1 MSTDPAPI
9 PHGHDAAN
17 ILLVDDQPA
26 RLLTYR
32 AILEPLGHNLVAVNS
47 GLEAL
52 EALMKQEFAVVLLDV
67 KMPGMDGF
75 ETAQLIHDHPRFETT
90 PIIFVTGVH
99 VTEFDR
105 LKGYKAGAID
115 YVYIPVVPEILRS
128 KVAVLIELDRQ
139 RRALQSVNKQ
149 LAESIRQL
157 EDANSALQTEKT
169 RELEEIN
176 ARLQMANDEL
186 SRSNKSLESEVR
198 ERIRAENS
206 LKDAVVKRDEFLA
219 MLSHELRNPLSPLRN
234 ASHMLMQ
241 GDTQDPKIVWSRGVI
256 ARQLK
261 HMIRLVD
268 DLLDVSR
275 IARGKIVL
283 VSEAVKVG
291 EVIAAAVETVQPLL
305 EQKRQALEIDAGP
318 ADLTVRGDPV
328 RLAQVV
334 GNLLHNAAKYTGDA
348 GRITLVAR
356 ENAGHAEILV
366 RDTGIG
372 IAPESMPR
380 IFELFTQIPSE
391 RVSTTG
397 GLGIGL
403 ALVRALVELHGG
415 EIHASSAGVDQGSE
429 FLVRLPVFNAKQAAG
444 ETPAAAGK
452 GEHAVPVR
460 RNILIADDNQDALE
474 SLALMLRMEGH
485 EVHCASDGEEALT
498 LAVQRRP
505 EILVLDVGMPKLD
518 GCEVARRI
526 RAESWG
532 RDAVLVA
539 LTGWGQEID
548 RRRSREAGFDMHL
561 VKPVDP
567 ATLCD
572 MLVTQ

>member
-1 MSTDPAPI
+1 MSSEPVPI

-52 EALMKQEFAVVLLDV
+52 EALMKQDFAVVLLDV

-75 ETAQLIHDHPRFETT
+75 ETAALIHDHPRFETT

-139 RRALQSVNKQ
+139 RRALQSVNRE
-149 LAESIRQL
+149 LAESNRRL
-157 EDANSALQTEKT
+157 EEANSALQSEKT

-176 ARLQMANDEL
+176 ARLQQANQEL
-186 SRSNKSLESEVR
+186 SRTNQSLENEVR

-206 LKDAVVKRDEFLA
+206 LKDAVIKRDEFLA

-234 ASHMLMQ
+234 AAHLLMQ
-241 GDTQDPKIVWSRGVI
+241 GETTDPKIVWSRGVI
-256 ARQLK
+256 ERQLK

-283 VSEAVKVG
+283 LSEPVKLAN
-291 EVIAAAVETVQPLL
+291 VIAAAVETVQPLL
-305 EQKRQALEIDAGP
+305 EQKRQQLQIEA
-318 ADLTVRGDPV
+318 ADPDISVRGDPV
-328 RLAQVV
+328 RLSQVV
-334 GNLLHNAAKYTGDA
+334 GNLLHNAAKYTGEEGQIA
-348 GRITLVAR
+348 LLTRERNGR
-356 ENAGHAEILV
+356 AEIV
-366 RDTGIG
+366 VQDTGIG
-372 IAPESMPR
+372 IAPEAMPR

-391 RVSTTG
+391 RSSTTG

-415 EIHASSAGVDQGSE
+415 EINAASPGVDRGSE
-429 FLVRLPVFNAKQAAG
+429 FTVRLPLLVTDGDARVAG
-444 ETPAAAGK
+444 NPTDR
-452 GEHAVPVR
+452 GEQAVPVR
-460 RNILIADDNQDALE
+460 RNILIADDNLDALE

-485 EVHCASDGEEALT
+485 EVHCASDGEEALA
-498 LAVQRRP
+498 LAGLRKP
-505 EILVLDVGMPKLD
+505 EIVVLDVGMPKLD

-532 RDAVLVA
+532 RGAVLVA

-548 RRRSREAGFDMHL
+548 RRRSREAGFDLHL